1 MELKF
6 ENFKGEERIIAAVK
20 NYKEIKKEIKK
31 FLDEH
36 NFKSCNKRV
45 IDDEQFLT
53 FDVGSYTEF
62 FKLCGTE
69 KELERVWHEVWEY
82 GEL

>member
-6 ENFKGEERIIAAVK
+6 ENSKGEERTIAAVK

-31 FLDEH
+31 FLNEH
-36 NFKSCNKRV
+36 NFKSCNERV
-45 IDDEQFLT
+45 IDDGQFLT

-62 FKLCGTE
+62 FKLYGNG
-69 KELERVWHEVWEY
+69 KEIERVWHEVWNE
-82 GEL
+82 EDD